1 MPPPYLQ
8 LPRLEAT
15 CILREPAA
23 LPRPSVFLLCLPI
36 LSLHSRTLRPQRPSV
51 LRAVNTANYHF
62 NQLVRLHF
70 HVLINHHHHRPLSTG
85 TSLYVKGWF
94 VGQTTRTYLKGWFVG
109 QTRLMEARNFP
120 HVFSTANFV
129 FGHCDRVFKRSD
141 YHSPS
146 LQTFIL
152 PHTSM
157 KESQICRL
165 YIYIINC

>member
-70 HVLINHHHHRPLSTG
+70 HVLINHHHHRPMSTG

-94 VGQTTRTYLKGWFVG
+94 VGR
-109 QTRLMEARNFP
+109 TRLMEARNFP

-152 PHTSM
+152 AHT
-157 KESQICRL
+157 
-165 YIYIINC
+165 